1 MSESLRLFIALE
13 LPHTIKNALAGYVA
27 PLQQL
32 SRGVRWVKPE
42 NVHLTLK
49 FLGDTPNTKITAIQ
63 ELLATVCPNF
73 TPLIIEVAGA
83 GVFPNA
89 RRPQVLWVG
98 LHDASVQL
106 GKLAEEIDTQLHQL
120 GFPRETRPFSPHVTI
135 GRVRDARIDAVV
147 QEMLEH
153 PFPPH
158 EMICSQCTLMQSELH
173 RAGSVYTPV
182 QKFLFGSNRITKEEF
197 II

>member
-1 MSESLRLFIALE
+1 MSPSLRLFVALE

-49 FLGDTPNTKITAIQ
+49 FLGDTPNAKLAAMQ
-63 ELLATVCPNF
+63 ELLATVCRDF

-98 LHDASVQL
+98 LNDASGQL
-106 GKLAEEIDTQLHQL
+106 GNLAQEIDARLHLL

-147 QEMLEH
+147 KKMLEH
-153 PFPPH
+153 PFSPH
-158 EMICSQCTLMQSELH
+158 EMICSQCTLMQSELQ
-173 RAGSVYTPV
+173 RDGSIYSPV
-182 QKFLFGSNRITKEEF
+182 LKFGFGNDKLKDG
-197 II
+197 

>member
-1 MSESLRLFIALE
+1 MSPSLRLFVALE

-49 FLGDTPNTKITAIQ
+49 FLGDTPNAKLAAMQ
-63 ELLATVCPNF
+63 ELLATVCRDF
-73 TPLIIEVAGA
+73 APLIIEVAGA

-98 LHDASVQL
+98 LNEASGQL
-106 GKLAEEIDTQLHQL
+106 GKLAQEIDARLHLL

-147 QEMLEH
+147 KKMLEH
-153 PFPPH
+153 PFSPH

-173 RAGSVYTPV
+173 RAGSTYTPV
-182 QKFLFGSNRITKEEF
+182 QKFGFGNDKLKDG
-197 II
+197 

>member
-1 MSESLRLFIALE
+1 MSQTTRLFVALE
-13 LPHTIKNALAGYVA
+13 LPHTIKIALAGYVA

-32 SRGVRWVKPE
+32 SRGVRWVKAE

-49 FLGDTPNTKITAIQ
+49 FLGDTPTAKLSAIQ
-63 ELLATVCPNF
+63 NTLATVCNNF
-73 TPLIIEVAGA
+73 ASLALEIAGA

-98 LHDASVQL
+98 LNDASGQL
-106 GKLAEEIDTQLHQL
+106 GKLAQEIDAHLHQL

-135 GRVRDARIDAVV
+135 GRVRDTRVDAVTK
-147 QEMLEH
+147 EMLEH

-158 EMICSQCTLMQSELH
+158 EMICTDCTLMRSELQ
-173 RAGSVYTPV
+173 RDGSIYTPV
-182 QKFLFGSNRITKEEF
+182 QKFGFGDDNLKVG
-197 II
+197 

>member
-1 MSESLRLFIALE
+1 MSPSLRLFIALE
-13 LPHTIKNALAGYVA
+13 LPHTVKNALADYVA

-49 FLGDTPNTKITAIQ
+49 FLGDTPNTKLTAIQ
-63 ELLATVCPNF
+63 ETLATVCSDFPQ
-73 TPLIIEVAGA
+73 LAIEIAGA

-98 LHDASVQL
+98 LNDASGQL
-106 GKLAEEIDTQLHQL
+106 RKLAQEIDARLHQL
-120 GFPRETRPFSPHVTI
+120 GFPRETRPFSPHVTV
-135 GRVRDARIDAVV
+135 GRVRDAHIDAVV
-147 QEMLEH
+147 KEMLEH

-173 RAGSVYTPV
+173 RAGSIYTPV
-182 QKFLFGSNRITKEEF
+182 QKFVLSKRTNEELN
-197 II
+197 I